1 MTKTVFVSKKD
12 MKELQKMAEQVDQL
26 RDSIQKAQAKLDRVH
41 KNIAES
47 KFYQAKDFV
56 FSDAADEI
64 PFNQLKSNI
73 FDQTAQI

>member
-26 RDSIQKAQAKLDRVH
+26 LESIQKSKTRLARVH
-41 KNIAES
+41 KNIAAS
-47 KFYQAKDFV
+47 KIYQTDAFV

-64 PFNQLKSNI
+64 PFNQLKTDI
-73 FDQTAQI
+73 FEKSAQI